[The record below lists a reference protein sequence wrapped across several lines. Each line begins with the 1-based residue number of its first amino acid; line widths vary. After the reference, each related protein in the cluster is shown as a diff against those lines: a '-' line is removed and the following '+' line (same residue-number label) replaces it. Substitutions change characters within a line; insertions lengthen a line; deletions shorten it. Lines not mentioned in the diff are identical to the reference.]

1 MENKLPPHTRPIP
14 LPEPSSH
21 SLTETVRERAL
32 VAVSFADEFERL
44 LELYGITSYDIYVCS
59 PTFTL
64 HHSNVPEKIDN
75 SNNHSD
81 SEATP
86 TKSFFFNME

>member
-1 MENKLPPHTRPIP
+1 MDTKQPPNTRPIP
-14 LPEPSSH
+14 LPEPSSY

-64 HHSNVPEKIDN
+64 HHSNVSEKKDSSI
-75 SNNHSD
+75 SSD
-81 SEATP
+81 PEATP

>member
-14 LPEPSSH
+14 LPESGNF
-21 SLTETVRERAL
+21 SLTETVREKAL
-32 VAVSFADEFERL
+32 IAVSFADEFERL

-64 HHSNVPEKIDN
+64 HHSNLADKKDEPIGSIDP
-75 SNNHSD
+75 
-81 SEATP
+81 EATP